1 MRIINVK
8 KKKNEIINKRT
19 AEIISM
25 QKFAIFVEKCLKKN
39 MWKIK
44 NIVTLGIIAII
55 KVI

>member
-1 MRIINVK
+1 MKKLCECLKMQTMRIINVK

-39 MWKIK
+39 M
-44 NIVTLGIIAII
+44 
-55 KVI
+55 